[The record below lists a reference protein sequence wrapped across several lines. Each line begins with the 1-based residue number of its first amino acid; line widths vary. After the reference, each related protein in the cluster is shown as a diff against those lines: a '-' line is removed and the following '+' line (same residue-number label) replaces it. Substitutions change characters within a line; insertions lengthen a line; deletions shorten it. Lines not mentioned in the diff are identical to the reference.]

1 MIVMKKSVVFV
12 VVGLIIL
19 GGMET
24 VALPLN
30 HTDPSGEQSQQAS
43 YLLPTN
49 TTNLSIEIRGGI
61 GVTAIFTNTGEFD
74 AINVT
79 TEIDNINEP
88 FHFFSIGKGGLYI
101 GPLSPGAAYKER
113 IFPLGVGIITVNATG
128 YAENAAPVTK
138 TAKGIILLFFV
149 IIK

>member
-1 MIVMKKSVVFV
+1 MKKSVSLV
-12 VVGLIIL
+12 VVGLVLL
-19 GGMET
+19 GGMEA

-30 HTDPSGEQSQQAS
+30 HANPSVEESPQAS
-43 YLLPTN
+43 SLLPTD
-49 TTNLSIEIRGGI
+49 TTNLSIEIKGGI

-74 AINVT
+74 AINVS
-79 TEIDNINEP
+79 TEIDCISEP
-88 FHFFSIGKGGLYI
+88 FHFFGMGKGGLYI

-113 IFPLGVGIITVNATG
+113 IFPLGVRIISLNATG

-138 TAKGIILLFFV
+138 TAIGFILLFLV